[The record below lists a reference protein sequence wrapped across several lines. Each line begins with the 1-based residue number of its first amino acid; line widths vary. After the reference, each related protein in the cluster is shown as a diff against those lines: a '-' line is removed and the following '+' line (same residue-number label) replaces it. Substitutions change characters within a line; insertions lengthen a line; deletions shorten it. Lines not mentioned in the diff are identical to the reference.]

1 MGLSTTT
8 RPRRQRAVS
17 DSLQSPE
24 GPAPGAPPA
33 RARET
38 SVVKSAGV
46 VGALTLASRVLG
58 YVRDAVL
65 ANRFGASGAFDA
77 FVVAQ
82 TIPNLLRRLV
92 AEGALQTAFVPLL
105 AAEREAGGLPAMR
118 RLSAAV
124 LGLLIPVLLVLVA
137 LGGLFPRALV
147 DVFAPGFDL
156 ARLEQTER
164 MTMIMMPFIFFV
176 SLQALA
182 GGALNLEGHFAAPA
196 GAPVLL
202 NVAVIVMSL
211 GAGAW
216 FDAPIEAAAWGVL
229 LGGALQLALQVPA
242 LRRHGLLVR
251 PRWDLA
257 DPGVRAL
264 LRRMGPQV
272 FGVAVYQLNLL
283 VVRQIGSYL
292 PAGQLSCYYNA
303 TRLQEFALGVFAV
316 SVGVA
321 ALPMLSTHA
330 ARGDHDALLTTFR
343 RAIRVTNFVTIPSA
357 VTLVFTST
365 PVVDVLFRHG
375 AFGVEAARTTADLLA
390 ILGLAIVPIGVA
402 RVVVPT
408 FYALGDTRT
417 PVWGAT
423 ASLLATYGLG
433 RLLGTRYAIHGLTT
447 ATTVAAIVQV
457 AVLVLWL
464 RRGLARARGGAAADG
479 RDAPQLPIWSHALR
493 ATLAAVPGAALAGW
507 LFSRIALPELS
518 KPLAACVLFAGLAAA
533 GVAYLGAAKLFRLEE
548 VDLVLGSILR
558 RLRKRRPGGA
568 SPL

>member
-1 MGLSTTT
+1 VGLSTTT

-321 ALPMLSTHA
+321 ALPMLST
-330 ARGDHDALLTTFR
+330 
-343 RAIRVTNFVTIPSA
+343 
-357 VTLVFTST
+357 LVFTSS

>member
-1 MGLSTTT
+1 MSE
-8 RPRRQRAVS
+8 
-17 DSLQSPE
+17 SLQSPE
-24 GPAPGAPPA
+24 GPAPTA

-156 ARLEQTER
+156 TRLEQTER

-229 LGGALQLALQVPA
+229 VGGALQLALQVPV
-242 LRRHGLLVR
+242 LRRYGLLVR

-330 ARGDHDALLTTFR
+330 ARGDHDALVTTFR

-375 AFGVEAARTTADLLA
+375 AFGKEAAETTAELLA

-423 ASLLATYGLG
+423 ASLLATYALG
-433 RLLGTRYAIHGLTT
+433 HLLGTRYAIHGLTT

-464 RRGLARARGGAAADG
+464 RRVFARARDGAARARDPNGVGTAPVG
-479 RDAPQLPIWSHALR
+479 RDAPRLPIWSHAIR
-493 ATLAAVPGAALAGW
+493 ATLAALPGAALAGW
-507 LFSRIALPELS
+507 AFARLALPELS
-518 KPLAACVLFAGLAAA
+518 KPVAAIVLFAGLGAA
-533 GVAYLGAAKLFRLEE
+533 GVAYLGAAKLFRLDE

-558 RLRKRRPGGA
+558 RLRKRRVGGA